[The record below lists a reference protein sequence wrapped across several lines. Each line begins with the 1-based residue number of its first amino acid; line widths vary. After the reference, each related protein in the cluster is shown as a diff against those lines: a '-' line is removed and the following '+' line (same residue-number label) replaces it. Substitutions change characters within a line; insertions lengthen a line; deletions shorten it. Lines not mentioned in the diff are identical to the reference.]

1 MSEAA
6 IIIGVDEAGRGALA
20 GPLVVSAAA
29 FLREEEQVTATYRG
43 VRGDVVISAGDSKSY
58 KNDTQREVLD
68 QVIRQIAVTYTVIE
82 KTSKEID
89 ARLMGSVF
97 PEAIKGAIARCI
109 EQIVAKG
116 VYTDPRNFLVM
127 IDGDMVIPKGIPCPV
142 RAVVDGD
149 KRVWQ
154 IGAASIIA
162 KVARDARMLELHEK
176 YPDYDFAQNK
186 GYPVPTH
193 KKLLKKHGP
202 CEVHRGTFKPVAE
215 ARGPI
220 PGFEF

>member
-1 MSEAA
+1 MSNAA

-20 GPLVVSAAA
+20 GPLVVSATA
-29 FLREEEQVTATYRG
+29 FLREEERVTVTYKG
-43 VRGDVVISAGDSKSY
+43 LRGDVVVSAGDSKSY
-58 KNDTQREVLD
+58 KNDTQREMLD
-68 QVIRQIAVTYTVIE
+68 QAIRQIAVMFTVIE

-116 VYTDPRNFLVM
+116 VYTNPADFLVM
-127 IDGDMVIPKGIPCPV
+127 IDGDIPTPRGIPCEV
-142 RAVVDGD
+142 RSIVDGD

-154 IGAASIIA
+154 IGAASIVA
-162 KVARDARMLELHEK
+162 KVTRDARMIELHEK

-193 KKLLKKHGP
+193 KRLLKKHGP
-202 CEVHRGTFKPVAE
+202 CPVHRGTFKPVAE